1 MVDLGASLSQT
12 GNRIGTCRWLT
23 CLGSM
28 LPFLKVKDVAGVSL
42 ACADCFRYSYDAE
55 VLSTAWS
62 TLAKIASNYEEI
74 CLRFP
79 FFLDVSQQP
88 PGLQE
93 GRNMQEGGRKRSI
106 VEKTF
111 EVVRECER
119 SVLVHQQA
127 MLSMLDFVSTVLI
140 AFARSAHSTE
150 QSFQILLSGLMND
163 VIVTL
168 MAEWQA
174 LDECVAAKMLGVLA
188 EAIQQPVECASAW
201 ASKLCA
207 AGFVGTVISFLD
219 TSSQTNAVREPAVL
233 FVTNLLQRT
242 SIIDRGDTLQA
253 LQVMNLD
260 SMLSEVVRNGCETEH
275 GHSFVEAAAALLA
288 ATLVHDEVPCD
299 EKLSCKWA
307 AQVSSTATE
316 WKPSVALNLLVV
328 LMELERRRGGSI
340 DVHVDVIRRMFSRLK
355 TAQLLRCPE
364 LIINLV
370 AWLSSAKYERQL
382 SAGLLL
388 LWAETRA
395 TDAGKSR
402 LVELEPKLFSALAKG
417 SSAIPTETIV
427 ILFNHPQQSIRL
439 AVLDMV
445 KRWVE
450 SESESIKGLIGCGLV
465 ENLASRIMFPQASVD
480 DLNGEYVEA
489 AATFK
494 TLESVIWHEDC
505 MRGFVNMDVVLEIA
519 QGCEKRLQNMF
530 SRGQTTAANNEQEL
544 LSHIL
549 HVIGGV
555 ATLLKPKV
563 LALFLDTNH
572 EILTQLMTTPQ
583 TQSDACTDCACVA
596 VVLLS
601 LRTISEELKPDDL
614 RSELRALSFQLFQV
628 AWCSSFA
635 CSPNPHALS
644 RPCIHWQTFRVI
656 WR

>member
-127 MLSMLDFVSTVLI
+127 MLSMLDFISTVLI
-140 AFARSAHSTE
+140 AFARSTHSNQ

-219 TSSQTNAVREPAVL
+219 TS
-233 FVTNLLQRT
+233 
-242 SIIDRGDTLQA
+242 
-253 LQVMNLD
+253 
-260 SMLSEVVRNGCETEH
+260 C
-275 GHSFVEAAAALLA
+275 
-288 ATLVHDEVPCD
+288 
-299 EKLSCKWA
+299 
-307 AQVSSTATE
+307 
-316 WKPSVALNLLVV
+316 
-328 LMELERRRGGSI
+328 
-340 DVHVDVIRRMFSRLK
+340 
-355 TAQLLRCPE
+355 
-364 LIINLV
+364 
-370 AWLSSAKYERQL
+370 
-382 SAGLLL
+382 
-388 LWAETRA
+388 
-395 TDAGKSR
+395 
-402 LVELEPKLFSALAKG
+402 
-417 SSAIPTETIV
+417 
-427 ILFNHPQQSIRL
+427 
-439 AVLDMV
+439 
-445 KRWVE
+445 
-450 SESESIKGLIGCGLV
+450 
-465 ENLASRIMFPQASVD
+465 LASRS
-480 DLNGEYVEA
+480 LN
-489 AATFK
+489 FK
-494 TLESVIWHEDC
+494 
-505 MRGFVNMDVVLEIA
+505 
-519 QGCEKRLQNMF
+519 
-530 SRGQTTAANNEQEL
+530 
-544 LSHIL
+544 
-549 HVIGGV
+549 
-555 ATLLKPKV
+555 
-563 LALFLDTNH
+563 
-572 EILTQLMTTPQ
+572 
-583 TQSDACTDCACVA
+583 
-596 VVLLS
+596 
-601 LRTISEELKPDDL
+601 
-614 RSELRALSFQLFQV
+614 RAR
-628 AWCSSFA
+628 A
-635 CSPNPHALS
+635 
-644 RPCIHWQTFRVI
+644 R
-656 WR
+656 